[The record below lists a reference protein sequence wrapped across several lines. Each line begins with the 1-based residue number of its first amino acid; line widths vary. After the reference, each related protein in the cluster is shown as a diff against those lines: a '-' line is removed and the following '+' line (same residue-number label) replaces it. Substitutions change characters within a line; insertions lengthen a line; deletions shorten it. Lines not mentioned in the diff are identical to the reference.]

1 MDYSKMSYN
10 QLKINFE
17 RGILDPYDLMDEYK
31 KTRSNVMK
39 QVNII
44 EKSDVPFTSSERPE
58 FVKPS
63 EIQST
68 EDLLKAFSE
77 LNEFKESGYYSLKE
91 RHEKRD
97 KAIGTMREHGM
108 NFVDNSN
115 YSTWGQFMDWFGANN
130 LNKLYGS
137 QDDVVEDFFSENWEE
152 LSETPQTEWMELF
165 EEFAEGLS

>member
-1 MDYSKMSYN
+1 MDYSNMSYN
-10 QLKINFE
+10 KLKVNFE

-39 QVNII
+39 QINII
-44 EKSDVPFTSSERPE
+44 EKSDVPFTAAERPD
-58 FVKPS
+58 FAKPS

-68 EDLLKAFSE
+68 EDLMKAFSE
-77 LNEFKESGYYSLKE
+77 LNEFKQSGYYTLKE

-97 KAIGTMREHGM
+97 KAIGKMREHGM
-108 NFVDNSN
+108 DFVNNAN
-115 YSTWGQFMDWFGANN
+115 YSTWGQFMDWFRANN

-165 EEFAEGLS
+165 EEFAEGLL